1 MFKKKKKNEQNI
13 FGIVGLGRF
22 GSALANELFS
32 SADTDV
38 LVMDTDED
46 SVRAARDHTEYAYVV
61 KGYDKKTLAETG
73 IQNCDVVAVCIGEKI
88 DASILITMSVIDLGV
103 PKVIAEAASAEHG
116 EILEKLGAEVVYPE
130 RDIAIRLAHRLE
142 TSKILD
148 YVQLSEKVNISKM
161 LVPESLSEKQCWRPI
176 CVSSSVSISLPLKT
190 MQRF

>member
-1 MFKKKKKNEQNI
+1 MFKKKKNEQNI

-73 IQNCDVVAVCIGEKI
+73 IQNCDVVAVCLS
-88 DASILITMSVIDLGV
+88 DHMDTSILTVLNLVSLGV

-148 YVQLSEKVNISKM
+148 
-161 LVPESLSEKQCWRPI
+161 
-176 CVSSSVSISLPLKT
+176 
-190 MQRF
+190 